1 MRMSTGHEFLPHTAD
16 IQVHAWAPTLAELFR
31 ETGLVLMHII
41 VPGPESANEDIS
53 IEVDKDAE
61 DLKALLFDWLSEILY
76 NFDADFLVINDIEID
91 SLEEVEDGRWAI
103 KSRFKGEP
111 FRKGFHR
118 GGKEVK
124 AITYSYMTIEERDDG
139 LQHLLII
146 FDI

>member
-1 MRMSTGHEFLPHTAD
+1 MSTGHEFLPVTGD

-31 ETGLVLMHII
+31 ETGLVLMRII
-41 VPGPESANEDIS
+41 VPGPASTNEEIS
-53 IEVDKDAE
+53 VRVDKDAE

-76 NFDADFLVINDIEID
+76 LFDADLLVINEIEID
-91 SLEEVEDGRWAI
+91 SLDEVEDGRWEI
-103 KSRFKGEP
+103 KSQFKGER
-111 FRKGFHR
+111 FRKGYHR

-124 AITYSYMTIEERDDG
+124 AVTYSYMTIEERDDG